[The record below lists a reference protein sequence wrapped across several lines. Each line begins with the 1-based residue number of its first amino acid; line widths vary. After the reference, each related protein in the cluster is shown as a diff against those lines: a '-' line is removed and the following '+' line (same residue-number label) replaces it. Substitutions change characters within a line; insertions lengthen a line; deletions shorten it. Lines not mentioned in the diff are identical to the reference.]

1 MITLTFNINQQ
12 KLKRTSKNILVNKSK
27 NVISCNFEFTDTT
40 NWEGIEKFASFTN
53 DKEDTYLCSLGK
65 DMTCECVIPEEAMTG
80 NYMKIGVFGGDRI
93 TTNNLLLPLINS
105 GFTKHIKQ
113 STGESDFFHDLY
125 KKINVKYDDLVLE
138 ENKLYC
144 YSGDECLKIINF
156 DDLILNTYP
165 TKDYVES
172 ELNKKY
178 DDFTYENGSLLC
190 FINGELRKK
199 IPITGIEEFYTR
211 KEIDEQF
218 NEVNNRLDEFII
230 DGEVIE
236 TDNSLLLNFN

>member
-27 NVISCNFEFTDTT
+27 NVISCNFEFRDPT

-53 DKEDTYLCSLGK
+53 DKEYTYICPLGK
-65 DMTCECVIPEEAMTG
+65 DMVCECVIPEEAMTG

-93 TTNNLLLPLINS
+93 TTNNLLIPLLNS
-105 GFTKHIKQ
+105 GFTTHIKQ

-125 KKINVKYDDLVLE
+125 KKINMKYDDLILE

-236 TDNSLLLNFN
+236 TDDSLLLNFN